1 MVFLQCTLNTSIFKS
16 IKPEDFKLRVFIQ
29 EDLEFARVGGQK
41 RLMGAV
47 SLGQSYEDVRSL
59 TEGLRDSYT
68 L

>member
-1 MVFLQCTLNTSIFKS
+1 M
-16 IKPEDFKLRVFIQ
+16 FIQ

-47 SLGQSYEDVRSL
+47 FLGQSYEDVRSL

>member
-1 MVFLQCTLNTSIFKS
+1 MKDKDLWGGLIFD
-16 IKPEDFKLRVFIQ
+16 EMTIQ

-59 TEGLRDSYT
+59 TEGLKDSYT

>member
-1 MVFLQCTLNTSIFKS
+1 M
-16 IKPEDFKLRVFIQ
+16 FIQ

-59 TEGLRDSYT
+59 TEGLKDSYT